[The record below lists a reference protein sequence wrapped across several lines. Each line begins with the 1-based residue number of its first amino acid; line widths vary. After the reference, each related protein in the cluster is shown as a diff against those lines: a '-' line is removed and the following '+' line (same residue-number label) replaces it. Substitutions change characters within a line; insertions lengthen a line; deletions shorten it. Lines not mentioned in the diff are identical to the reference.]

1 MKITGITWVGFRNEN
16 VSSTLD
22 FYQEKLGLRLLA
34 HDEDLDYAM
43 FGITRGQ
50 ILEVIGPKNR
60 LYDYAGEPLMGFNVE
75 HVPTA
80 REELEKEGIKFVSE
94 TMESSGVYWAVFEG
108 PGGVHQMLVSAAP
121 RPENTD

>member
-1 MKITGITWVGFRNEN
+1 MKITGITWVGYRNEN

>member
-1 MKITGITWVGFRNEN
+1 MKITGITWIGIRNEN

-22 FYQEKLGLRLLA
+22 FYKETLGLRLLV
-34 HDEDLDYAM
+34 HDEELDYAM

-60 LYDYAGEPLMGFNVE
+60 LYALAGAPLTGFNVE
-75 HVPTA
+75 DVPTA
-80 REELEKEGIKFVSE
+80 REELEKEGVKFVSE

-108 PGGVHQMLVSAAP
+108 PGGVSQMLVSAAP